1 MPYKSFSSVK
11 RKAKE
16 RHLRRRGGIK
26 PLILFKGKHK
36 KEVQNLIFPT
46 NKSSERLRFEQSEK
60 RFTAQRW

>member
-11 RKAKE
+11 RKVKE

-36 KEVQNLIFPT
+36 KEVQNPSLL
-46 NKSSERLRFEQSEK
+46 SSKGFERLRSDRREE

>member
-26 PLILFKGKHK
+26 PLILFKQKLK
-36 KEVQNLIFPT
+36 KEARNLTFPT
-46 NKSSERLRFEQSEK
+46 NKSSERQRSERREERLTEKK
-60 RFTAQRW
+60 R

>member
-16 RHLRRRGGIK
+16 RHLRRRGGIE
-26 PLILFKGKHK
+26 PLILFKQKLK
-36 KEVQNLIFPT
+36 KEARSLPFPAS
-46 NKSSERLRFEQSEK
+46 KGSERLRFEQSEK